1 MNETG
6 KKITVACVIFVLL
19 IVMLVSCLDDDS
31 SSDDYKSKSYDDEIT
46 QQDLDNIEFYKEME
60 DAWNNKYNLD

>member
-19 IVMLVSCLDDDS
+19 IVMHVSCLDDDS